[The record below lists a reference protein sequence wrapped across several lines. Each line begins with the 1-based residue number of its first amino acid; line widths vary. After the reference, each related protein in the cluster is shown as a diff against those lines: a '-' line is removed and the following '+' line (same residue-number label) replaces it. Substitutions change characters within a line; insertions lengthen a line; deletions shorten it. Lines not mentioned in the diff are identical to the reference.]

1 MTNESR
7 HILGQAMTLSPMERA
22 ELVEELLA
30 SFDFPSRV
38 VLDAEWG
45 TEAEDRL
52 RAFEQGEVRAV
63 PADEVFCRVGGPTTS

>member
-7 HILGQAMTLSPMERA
+7 RIFSQAMTLSPMERA

-30 SFDFPSRV
+30 SFDFPSRM
-38 VLDAEWG
+38 VLDTEWG

-52 RAFEQGEVRAV
+52 RAFEQGEVQAI
-63 PADEVFCRVGGPTTS
+63 PADEAFRRVGGPTTS